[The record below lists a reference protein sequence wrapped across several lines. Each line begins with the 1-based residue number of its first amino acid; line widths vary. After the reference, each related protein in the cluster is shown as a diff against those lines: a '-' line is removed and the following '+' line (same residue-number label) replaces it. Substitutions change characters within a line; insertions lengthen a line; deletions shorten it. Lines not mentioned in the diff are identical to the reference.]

1 MNGNV
6 ITMKEVIL
14 TVVIAIICGVLYT
27 LWGPVYDL
35 IGVLTAGF
43 VKQLVY
49 GVWFIA
55 SIIAAYIIRKPGVA
69 LFAGIAAASGE
80 VLMGLGLGA
89 LISGIAQSIGPEL
102 VLLVTRYK
110 RWNLG
115 ILMLMS
121 LAACA
126 GSLIIDYTFWG
137 YGEKTTFVQVMSI
150 IFRSIGSLFVCG
162 WFGKVIADAI
172 AKTGVLN
179 SYAIVRSEQKAK
191 WDQV

>member
-1 MNGNV
+1 MNSKV
-6 ITMKEVIL
+6 ITIKEVIL
-14 TVVIAIICGVLYT
+14 TVVIAILCGIVYT

-80 VLMGLGLGA
+80 LFMGIGLGA
-89 LISGIAQSIGPEL
+89 LISGAAQSIGPEL
-102 VLLVTRYK
+102 VLLFTRYK
-110 RWNLG
+110 RWSLG
-115 ILMLMS
+115 ILMAMS
-121 LAACA
+121 VAACA
-126 GSLIIDYTFWG
+126 GSLVIDYTFWG
-137 YGEKTTFVQVMSI
+137 YGEKTVFVQVMSI
-150 IFRSIGSLFVCG
+150 IFRTVGSLFVCG
-162 WFGKVIADAI
+162 WLGKKIVDTL

-179 SYAIVRSEQKAK
+179 SYAVVRSEQKAQ
-191 WDQV
+191 WDK